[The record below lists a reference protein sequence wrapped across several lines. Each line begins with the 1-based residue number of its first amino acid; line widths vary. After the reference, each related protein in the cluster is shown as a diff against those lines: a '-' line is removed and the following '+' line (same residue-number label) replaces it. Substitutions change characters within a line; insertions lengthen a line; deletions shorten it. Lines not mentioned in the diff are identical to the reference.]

1 MPASDYPAKVV
12 LVGYFIQEQEAGS
25 ADEREEFS
33 QDLFDKFDAHIKAA
47 CAAAEPPLEDPSAEA
62 RALMAVMA
70 LHARGGTSQRRAG
83 NAVEAY
89 LIHRGW

>member
-1 MPASDYPAKVV
+1 MAASDYPAKIV
-12 LVGYFIQEQEAGS
+12 LVGYFIQEGEAGT
-25 ADEREEFS
+25 ADERAEFG
-33 QDLFDKFDAHIKAA
+33 QELFDRYDDHILDA

-70 LHARGGTSQRRAG
+70 LHAKGNKKQQAQR
-83 NAVEAY
+83 AVEAY